1 MTHGKVQPEEILTQ
15 QWGYTMAEIFIRT
28 FTDDLDGKP
37 IDSGFERRVTFSYQ
51 GADYQIDLRPTNA
64 DKLEAAFAPF
74 IQSAQKLGTAK
85 KNSATQAAT
94 KTVTPQRSPEQ
105 LQAIRDWANSN
116 GYAVSSR
123 GRIKK
128 EIAEAFDAAH

>member
-1 MTHGKVQPEEILTQ
+1 
-15 QWGYTMAEIFIRT
+15 MAEIFIRT

-37 IDSGFERRVTFSYQ
+37 IDSGFEQRVTFSYQ

-64 DKLEAAFAPF
+64 DKLEAALTPF
-74 IQSAQKLGTAK
+74 IQSAQKVGTAK

-94 KTVTPQRSPEQ
+94 KSVTLQRSPEQ

-116 GYAVSSR
+116 GYEVSSR

-128 EIAEAFDAAH
+128 EIIEAFDASH

>member
-1 MTHGKVQPEEILTQ
+1 
-15 QWGYTMAEIFIRT
+15 MAEIFIRT

-51 GADYQIDLRPTNA
+51 GTDYQIDLRPTNA

-74 IQSAQKLGTAK
+74 IQSAQQHGATK
-85 KNSATQAAT
+85 KSGATQQPT
-94 KTVTPQRSPEQ
+94 KKSVASRSPEQ

-116 GYAVSSR
+116 GYEVSSR

-128 EIAEAFDAAH
+128 EIIEAFDASH

>member
-1 MTHGKVQPEEILTQ
+1 
-15 QWGYTMAEIFIRT
+15 MAEIFIRT

-64 DKLEAAFAPF
+64 DKLEAALAPF
-74 IQSAQKLGTAK
+74 IQSAQKVGTAK
-85 KNSATQAAT
+85 KNSRTQAST
-94 KTVTPQRSPEQ
+94 KTAHRSPEQ

-116 GYAVSSR
+116 GYEVSSR

-128 EIAEAFDAAH
+128 EIIGAFDASH

>member
-1 MTHGKVQPEEILTQ
+1 
-15 QWGYTMAEIFIRT
+15 MAEIFIRT

-37 IDSGFERRVTFSYQ
+37 IDSGFEQRVTFSYQ

-64 DKLEAAFAPF
+64 DKLDAALAPF
-74 IQSAQKLGTAK
+74 IQSAQKVGTAK
-85 KNSATQAAT
+85 KNNGTQAAT
-94 KTVTPQRSPEQ
+94 KAVTPHRSPEQ

-116 GYAVSSR
+116 GYEVSSR

-128 EIAEAFDAAH
+128 EIVEAFDASH

>member
-1 MTHGKVQPEEILTQ
+1 
-15 QWGYTMAEIFIRT
+15 MAEIFIRT

-37 IDSGFERRVTFSYQ
+37 IDSGFEQRVTFSYQ
-51 GADYQIDLRPTNA
+51 GSDYQIDLRPTNA

-74 IQSAQKLGTAK
+74 IQAAQQLGATKKNGATQQPAK
-85 KNSATQAAT
+85 KAVVS
-94 KTVTPQRSPEQ
+94 RSPEQ

-116 GYAVSSR
+116 GYEVSSR

-128 EIAEAFDAAH
+128 EIIEAFDVSH

>member
-1 MTHGKVQPEEILTQ
+1 
-15 QWGYTMAEIFIRT
+15 MAEIFIRT

-37 IDSGFERRVTFSYQ
+37 IDSGFEQRVTFSYH

-64 DKLEAAFAPF
+64 DKLEAALAPF
-74 IQSAQKLGTAK
+74 IASAQNVGTAK
-85 KNSATQAAT
+85 KNSATKVAT
-94 KTVTPQRSPEQ
+94 KTATPQRSPEQ

-116 GYAVSSR
+116 GYEVSSR

-128 EIAEAFDAAH
+128 EIVEAFDASH

>member
-1 MTHGKVQPEEILTQ
+1 
-15 QWGYTMAEIFIRT
+15 MAEIFIRT

-37 IDSGFERRVTFSYQ
+37 IDPGFEHRVTFSYQ
-51 GADYQIDLRPTNA
+51 GADYQIDLRPKNA

-74 IQSAQKLGTAK
+74 IQSAQKLGNAK
-85 KNSATQAAT
+85 KSGATQTRTQTGVAS
-94 KTVTPQRSPEQ
+94 RSPEQ

-116 GYAVSSR
+116 GHEVSSR

-128 EIAEAFDAAH
+128 EIVEAFDAVH